1 MGYVTVNQD
10 DHERWMM
17 VRMQWVAEQSE
28 CPLKSR
34 KQVKTSKSLSE
45 TLVDIRSWFKSHRD
59 KIKSSIKNQIV
70 PSRLNSFNINLSL
83 VNCSWR
89 LSDFKKLT
97 IREHIR
103 NPCVRKLNFIEDN
116 IWKHKKY
123 NHQKFLE
130 IVLFPSVFSARSRFN
145 QF

>member
-1 MGYVTVNQD
+1 MGHETVNQD

-83 VNCSWR
+83 VDCSWR

-97 IREHIR
+97 YQKSYQKS
-103 NPCVRKLNFIEDN
+103 VR
-116 IWKHKKY
+116 
-123 NHQKFLE
+123 QKAQFHRRQYLE
-130 IVLFPSVFSARSRFN
+130 TQEI
-145 QF
+145 

>member
-1 MGYVTVNQD
+1 MGHVTVNQD

-17 VRMQWVAEQSE
+17 VRMQWEAEQSE

-59 KIKSSIKNQIV
+59 KIKSSIKNRIV
-70 PSRLNSFNINLSL
+70 PSRLNSFNINLSF
-83 VNCSWR
+83 VDCSWR

-97 IREHIR
+97 YQKSYQKS
-103 NPCVRKLNFIEDN
+103 VR
-116 IWKHKKY
+116 
-123 NHQKFLE
+123 QKAQFQRRQYLE
-130 IVLFPSVFSARSRFN
+130 TQEI
-145 QF
+145 